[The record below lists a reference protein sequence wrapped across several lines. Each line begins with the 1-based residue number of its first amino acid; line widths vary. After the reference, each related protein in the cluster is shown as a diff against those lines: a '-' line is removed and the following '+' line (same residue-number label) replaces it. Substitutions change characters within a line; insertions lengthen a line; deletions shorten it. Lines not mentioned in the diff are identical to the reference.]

1 MDILSKFGENLSDL
15 LLDAKYTAKS
25 FSEATGIDRSV
36 VYKYLRGVVLPTLP
50 NLLLIAD
57 RFGCSLDYLLG
68 VTAENPPVRFQK
80 AVPFDERFRALLTEK
95 FQTRY
100 RFLLYAREKNAH
112 IAKQSLDDWYHGKR
126 FPSVDNFVM
135 LAGLF
140 NCPLD
145 YFAGRE

>member
-1 MDILSKFGENLSDL
+1 MENLSKFGENLSDL

-36 VYKYLRGVVLPTLP
+36 VYKYLRGEVMPTLP

-57 RFGCSLDYLLG
+57 YFGCSLDYLLG
-68 VTAENPPVRFQK
+68 VTAENPPVRFKK
-80 AVPFDERFRALLTEK
+80 AVSFDERFRALLTEK

-100 RFLLYAREKNAH
+100 RFLQYAREKKVSF
-112 IAKQSLDDWYHGKR
+112 AKQSLDDWYHGKR
-126 FPSVDNFVM
+126 FPSVDSFVV

-140 NCPLD
+140 HCPLD